1 MNILIYDIEVFKE
14 DWLVIAKDIKSQKLT
29 VVHNNNA
36 QVKELFSAR
45 NNVFGGF
52 NNKHYDDWI
61 IHTML
66 LGGDNHEIKKHNDW
80 IISGKNPWEFPF
92 IQFQKKQFYSFDLRD
107 DLPINLSLKAIEA
120 NLNQSIVETGVDFNI
135 KRKLTPD
142 ELATEI
148 KYCTSDVENT
158 CRLYQQRK
166 KYLESKILVGKL
178 KGISA
183 NEAIGLT
190 NAKLTARFLDAK
202 LKSHNDEFDYPIPS
216 NLQIGKYEPV
226 VKFFKDPVNYTKSIL
241 NGFLTAENRPRKVQ
255 SLRRQL
261 KELDEKGVY
270 GTQLETEIAGVSHV
284 YGWGGLH
291 GAIPNYFKQADDQH
305 KIIIVDVS
313 SYYPS
318 LMIQYDL
325 ISRNTPSPKGFKS
338 VYERRIAAKNSG
350 DSATAGALKL
360 VLNTT
365 YGASKNKYNDL
376 YDPRQANAVCV
387 HGQLFLTDLIDKLES
402 VESFELIQ
410 SNTDGL
416 VIRFKNEDES
426 AIEEVLTEWERRTKM
441 NLERTIV
448 KAIAQKDVNNYVMKK
463 GEAYVY
469 QNGEKLVIEPDENK
483 IKTKGGYVSLF
494 KGGDFKNRSLV
505 AVHKAVVN
513 YFMNNISPEET
524 IKRDSEVIDF
534 QMIAKTGSTYDH
546 TIQVNNDKKIP
557 VQRVN
562 RVYAA
567 KNENL
572 GTLYKV
578 KKSGRKDKI
587 AGLPGHCMIDNQGKI
602 KLDQI
607 DTQFYIEMAKSRI
620 EDYIGK
626 KKKRSRKMVVRK
638 TATTKTLDISKLNIY
653 EKINAVRKEFLDAKV
668 QKSGTNRFAEYKY
681 YELGDIVPVAL
692 PLMIK
697 YHLAH
702 EITFS
707 GDFAK
712 MRVVDTD
719 SVKQTDSGVSVCDF
733 VEFTSPMVD
742 LVAKGMNAIQALGAV
757 ETYQRRY
764 LYMSF
769 LDVIEQDQFDS
780 GASDKEETKT
790 ESKPKAVAKKTTH
803 KTPASIT
810 ERKEAKKEI
819 TKPGDVMD
827 ETQKKALINGL
838 KKLRSKDDKY
848 EPWIGKAKVK
858 IEKGL
863 SKKGAEKLLILI
875 GDKVAE

>member
-1 MNILIYDIEVFKE
+1 MNITIYDIEVFKD
-14 DWLVIAKDIKSQKLT
+14 DWLVIAKDIKSNKLT
-29 VVHNNNA
+29 VIHNDNA
-36 QVKELFSAR
+36 KVKTLFSTK
-45 NNVFGGF
+45 NTVFGGF

-66 LGGDNHEIKKHNDW
+66 LGGDNHEVKKHNDW

-92 IQFQKKQFYSFDLRD
+92 IQFHKKQFNSFDLRD

-135 KRKLTPD
+135 QRKLTTN

-166 KYLESKILVGKL
+166 KYLESKVLVGKL

-202 LKSHNDEFDYPIPS
+202 KQSHDDEFNYPIPS
-216 NLQIGKYEPV
+216 NLRIGKYERV
-226 VKFFKDPVNYTKSIL
+226 LDFFKDPVNYTKSIL
-241 NGFLTAENRPRKVQ
+241 NGCLADEKRPKKAQ
-255 SLRRQL
+255 SLKRQL

-270 GTQLETEIAGVSHV
+270 GTQLETKIAEVPHV

-305 KIIIVDVS
+305 KMVIVDVS

-325 ISRNTPSPKGFKS
+325 ISRNTPSPAGFKS
-338 VYERRIAAKNSG
+338 VYERRIAAKNAG

-376 YDPRQANAVCV
+376 FDPRQANGVCI

-426 AIEEVLTEWERRTKM
+426 AIEEVLTEWEHRTKM
-441 NLERTIV
+441 SLERTIV

-469 QNGEKLVIEPDENK
+469 QDNKKLVIEPDENK

-494 KGGDFKNRSLV
+494 KGGDFKNKSLV

-513 YFMNNISPEET
+513 YFMNGISPEET
-524 IKRDSEVIDF
+524 IQRDSEVIDF

-546 TIQVNNDKKIP
+546 TIQDNSDKELQ
-557 VQRVN
+557 VQKVN
-562 RVYAA
+562 RIYAA
-567 KNENL
+567 KDENL
-572 GTLYKV
+572 GTLYKI
-578 KKSGRKDKI
+578 KKNGRKDKI
-587 AGLPGHCMIDNQGKI
+587 AGLPEHCLIDNQGKI

-607 DTQFYIEMAKSRI
+607 DTQFYIKMAKSRI

-638 TATTKTLDISKLNIY
+638 TAATKAVDISKLNIY

-707 GDFAK
+707 SDFAK
-712 MRVVDTD
+712 MRVID
-719 SVKQTDSGVSVCDF
+719 SDSMVKTENGLSVFDF
-733 VEFTSPMVD
+733 VEYTSPMVD
-742 LVAKGMNAIQALGAV
+742 LIAKGMNAIQALGAV

-780 GASDKEETKT
+780 GVADKEESKT
-790 ESKPKAVAKKTTH
+790 EPKAKTVTKKTTR
-803 KTPASIT
+803 KAPASIT

-819 TKPGDVMD
+819 TKSADAMD

-848 EPWIGKAKVK
+848 ETWIGKAKSK